1 MGEESLEYLFVAYQ
15 NRPVFSSMLLD
26 TEVVSFLW
34 LIDFRLHDVA
44 VAERGPGRGHFMFE
58 VRHCVM
64 NLGCWERDGREPF
77 CAKKVKLE

>member
-15 NRPVFSSMLLD
+15 NRPVFSMLVD

-44 VAERGPGRGHFMFE
+44 VAERDPGRGHFMSE

-64 NLGCWERDGREPF
+64 NLGCWKRDGREPF
-77 CAKKVKLE
+77 YVKKVKLE